1 MEEEGRIGLERCVV
15 YILSRRLTMHS
26 STDWGE
32 CDVEV
37 IRSEHSWCRSGDM
50 DTPQDTGEMG
60 SRKRGRNGSASSA
73 SRRHIQ
79 TEQKRRDKI
88 NEGCAG
94 LLGFANCATAP
105 EV

>member
-1 MEEEGRIGLERCVV
+1 MFER
-15 YILSRRLTMHS
+15 
-26 STDWGE
+26 ST
-32 CDVEV
+32 
-37 IRSEHSWCRSGDM
+37 RYCRSGDM
-50 DTPQDTGEMG
+50 GTAQTQVDTGELSGMG

-94 LLGFANCATAP
+94 LADARVICSTRKTVGCR
-105 EV
+105 